1 MPKDFQNAKQKY
13 QKTAKAPAQ
22 YRQEDLDRGFNVV
35 GLWSWSRHPNLAA
48 EQSIW
53 VTLYAWSCY
62 VTGTYYNWAGVGTI
76 SYLCLFQASN
86 MFTESISGKKYPEYS
101 EYQKR
106 VGKFY
111 PKLFSDLPG
120 DFSDKY
126 NKKTELKSQ

>member
-1 MPKDFQNAKQKY
+1 M
-13 QKTAKAPAQ
+13 
-22 YRQEDLDRGFNVV
+22 

-48 EQSIW
+48 EQSFW
-53 VTLYAWSCY
+53 VSLYAWSCY
-62 VTGTYYNWAGVGTI
+62 VTGTYYNWAGVGAI

-86 MFTESISGKKYPEYS
+86 WFTESVSSRKYPEYS

-111 PKLFSDLPG
+111 PKLISDLPG

-126 NKKTELKSQ
+126 NKKTEQKSQ